1 MKNFIKSLLLV
12 VISAILLFGSSKG
25 DTDDDKVTLE
35 FFSFKS
41 ENIAI
46 YHELIEK
53 FEEEHP
59 NIQVKLEQPPEAETV
74 LRMRLTKND
83 IPDIIGFNGNPTYGE
98 IAEVGVLYDYSD
110 LDLVDS
116 VDPKYV
122 DMLDRLVGP
131 ERDGVFGLPYATNA
145 DVVIYNKEKF
155 EELGMEVPKTRSEER
170 RVGKECGA
178 GRRPDTERKK
188 KKGKGS
194 VEEQK
199 NRK

>member
-1 MKNFIKSLLLV
+1 MKKLIKRLLLV
-12 VISAILLFGSSKG
+12 VISAILLFGCSKG

-35 FFSFKS
+35 VFSVKA
-41 ENIAI
+41 ENIGI
-46 YHELIEK
+46 YHELIEQ

-131 ERDGVFGLPYATNA
+131 ERDEIGRASC
-145 DVVIYNKEKF
+145 
-155 EELGMEVPKTRSEER
+155 RER
-170 RVGKECGA
+170 RWGL
-178 GRRPDTERKK
+178 R
-188 KKGKGS
+188 
-194 VEEQK
+194 
-199 NRK
+199 